1 MDPRTSLSFP
11 EWCSK
16 IQHFIQAGQS
26 FVAPVGPIDKY
37 AMLPLFWHGMIPDE
51 KKKVMETIDL
61 HGSYSIACSKA
72 LYSECYIPY
81 SDQKRIRV
89 CYDCAK

>member
-1 MDPRTSLSFP
+1 MDPCTILSFP
-11 EWCSK
+11 DWCSK
-16 IQHFIQAGQS
+16 IQHFIQAGQP
-26 FVAPVGPIDKY
+26 FVAPVGPINKY

-72 LYSECYIPY
+72 LYSEC
-81 SDQKRIRV
+81 
-89 CYDCAK
+89 